1 MMEKDHYDQAA
12 TVFSPDG
19 RVYQVEYA
27 REAIKR
33 GGLALGMVFDGGVLF
48 TIDKSIFSPLIE
60 EEYLEKFFAITPEVG
75 AAASGLIADA
85 RVLVDILR
93 EKAQEEAQVY
103 GEKPDLKNLV
113 MWISKIYEVYTR
125 YEGVRPFGTS
135 LIIGGKGPEGYH
147 LYETDPSGV
156 FQERKATAI
165 GKGSQKALELLEA
178 GYRPGMSR
186 DEAIQMA
193 LKILK
198 DTLEERPQDDQKG
211 EEIHILSDGGFER
224 IDLDDPVDMEKYI
237 NHLTGTRDG
246 GRKQGKSKKPSTSPE
261 PPSDISIFIDTIPRL
276 SSEAR
281 ESLLE
286 RYRDLE
292 ELKRAYFDE
301 LLALK
306 GIGKA
311 TAERIVRAI
320 KALK

>member
-1 MMEKDHYDQAA
+1 MEKDHYDQAA

-93 EKAQEEAQVY
+93 EKAQEEAQIY
-103 GEKPDLKNLV
+103 GERPDLKNLV

-135 LIIGGKGPEGYH
+135 LIIGGKSPDGYH

-193 LKILK
+193 LEILK
-198 DTLEERPQDDQKG
+198 GTLHDRPQDDQKG
-211 EEIHILSDGGFER
+211 EEIHILSDEGFER
-224 IDLDDPVDMEKYI
+224 IDLDDPVDIEKYI
-237 NHLTGTRDG
+237 KHLSRTVEGGQTTGK
-246 GRKQGKSKKPSTSPE
+246 GRKRSGSPE
-261 PPSDISIFIDTIPRL
+261 APVDLSGFISTIPRI
-276 SSEAR
+276 SREAR

-286 RYRDLE
+286 HYGDLE

-301 LLALK
+301 LIALK
-306 GIGKA
+306 GVGKA
-311 TAERIVRAI
+311 TAERII
-320 KALK
+320 KAIEAMK